1 MGAAAAMSLAC
12 LVVWAVSQVF
22 THIRGHDVPVLP
34 ALPAIATAGLIV
46 FAAHALALGPW
57 VALGAGM
64 AVFLAVA
71 FAFDHHL
78 IDELSHL
85 ARGEPPSALTTPTSQ
100 PAPEGARI

>member
-1 MGAAAAMSLAC
+1 MRLRS
-12 LVVWAVSQVF
+12 V
-22 THIRGHDVPVLP
+22 RGS
-34 ALPAIATAGLIV
+34 
-46 FAAHALALGPW
+46 
-57 VALGAGM
+57 ALGAGM

-85 ARGEPPSALTTPTSQ
+85 ARGEPPQRTHHTHHQ